1 MTCKITEYEL
11 EMVVELLK
19 ILGEWTEI
27 AYLRPL
33 HREQQAEKAW
43 ELWNTMQHYGDSIWD
58 MFENEFIGF
67 CIKTEPQKYKS
78 TVNEQ

>member
-1 MTCKITEYEL
+1 MTCKTTEYEL
-11 EMVVELLK
+11 EMVVEILK

-33 HREQQAEKAW
+33 PRELQAEKAW

-58 MFENEFIGF
+58 MFENEFIEF
-67 CIKTEPQKYKS
+67 CMKTEPKKYKS
-78 TVNEQ
+78 TVNDQ